1 MADLSSA
8 LDKFVTKLT
17 KLESALSKVVTT
29 ASGAQNLNASNRM
42 NLAGSTD
49 KRGGN
54 FLEAGLASI
63 KESTI
68 HSTLDTQGRRIDDD
82 GKPMKRRVATFN
94 FNAQDEDN
102 EYSGMPKT
110 AGTRGMRKW
119 SKKLG
124 LDEARFG
131 ADDYGLTKADTEHN
145 IALQERA
152 RDKVFG
158 KFGMDRNS
166 LAQLSNDARSR
177 VASAMPTIQD
187 TISTMS
193 GIQNAMG
200 TFMPNVGNTINR
212 AAGYYQ
218 ATLANGNSIMRN
230 NGMLGTGQSVQ
241 DLTFDTMGK
250 IGGITSVGSDA
261 AVAQILAGAGMSI
274 QGGSAL
280 TGRGSDT
287 TYQQTIRSVAHAGRY
302 LNMDNASAAQAIS
315 GLTSGTGSA
324 QMLKNFGIYTSDLST
339 GKEKTQGQIFEE
351 LAGRLTAGRP
361 TADLEQTQASLRR
374 GTLGATANSFFGEGT
389 AQNTLFRQYMI
400 DRAGKGNM
408 DLSSETAM
416 TALYGKAA
424 GGGSTLGKNAN
435 PLGPQMEL
443 NVSDT
448 AQLQKAEANYITGM
462 HTATQALKLLNE
474 ASGTLA
480 ATIGGLPNALMQ
492 TLSGHTTT
500 QGLFAGI
507 NSITQHGSKTMAAQ
521 FEALMMGEYGLPT
534 DMAASAA
541 QQVALGVTSAA
552 TWAPVIGMMA
562 AQGAAGFAGM
572 LGSGSIMNNGG
583 TGANDGILHGGG
595 QGGVSTTSTS
605 GMANA
610 EYAGSK
616 ISTHYGGSTFANG
629 NHGGIDYTFGEGKP
643 VKAIAAGK
651 VIKVIDNPNNNYSE
665 WNNYQTEKNNIWA
678 KSAGNEHQA
687 QAAIAKLNKPQSS
700 LGTQVHIKHLN
711 GYVSI
716 YGHLQAGKV
725 KVKQNDMVEK
735 GQVIG
740 YLGNTGTSSGPH
752 LHLQLERNGQTVDPE
767 MTKLS
772 ELMETSSI
780 DQAASTA
787 AAAVTGA
794 AANAAAGKAGST
806 FAGSSINASSLQN
819 AAGLAQDFFSGNTSK
834 ILSAVYKMAGV
845 TGSLTPSTLDGGY
858 TSSLGAS
865 VGGSGSASTGGSGSP
880 VTINVAVA
888 NASDAEAIKFA
899 NTVKRM
905 MESDNYYSS
914 TGSR

>member
-261 AVAQILAGAGMSI
+261 AVAQILSGAGMSI

-280 TGRGSDT
+280 TGRGDNT

-324 QMLKNFGIYTSDLST
+324 QTLKNFGIYTSDLST

-361 TADLEQTQASLRR
+361 NADLEQTQASLRR

-408 DLSSETAM
+408 DLSSESAM

-462 HTATQALKLLNE
+462 HTATQALKILNE
-474 ASGTLA
+474 AAGTLA
-480 ATIGGLPNALMQ
+480 GTIGGLPNALMQ

-507 NSITQHGSKTMAAQ
+507 NTITQHGSKSMAAQ

-651 VIKVIDNPNNNYSE
+651 VIKVIDNPNNNYAE
-665 WNNYQTEKNNIWA
+665 WNNYQTKKNEITGKYGGSDN
-678 KSAGNEHQA
+678 SAMRSEIN
-687 QAAIAKLNKPQSS
+687 KLNKPASS
-700 LGTQVHIKHLN
+700 LGTQVHIQHLN

-725 KVKQNDMVEK
+725 KVKQNDIVEK
-735 GQVIG
+735 GQIIG
-740 YLGNTGTSSGPH
+740 YLGNTGTSSGAH

-772 ELMETSSI
+772 ELMDTTGVQEEK
-780 DQAASTA
+780 
-787 AAAVTGA
+787 AAVAGA
-794 AANAAAGKAGST
+794 TQAAAAGKAGST
-806 FAGSSINASSLQN
+806 FAGSSINPASLQN

-845 TGSLTPSTLDGGY
+845 TSATPGITGLDGGY
-858 TSSLGAS
+858 TSSLGAG

>member
-1 MADLSSA
+1 MSELSSS
-8 LDKFVTKLT
+8 LDKFVKNIT
-17 KLESALSKVVTT
+17 KLESTLSKIVTT
-29 ASGAQNLNASNRM
+29 AKETQNLNGSNRM

-49 KRGGN
+49 RRGGN
-54 FLEAGLASI
+54 FLDAGLASV

-68 HSTLDTQGRRIDDD
+68 HSPLDTQGRRIDDD

-94 FNAQDEDN
+94 FNDQDEDN

-124 LDEARFG
+124 LDQARFG
-131 ADDYGLTKADTEHN
+131 ADDYGLTQADTLHN
-145 IALQERA
+145 IKLQEDA

-158 KFGMDRNS
+158 KFGMNRNS

-200 TFMPNVGNTINR
+200 TFMPNVGNTLNR

-218 ATLANGNSIMRN
+218 ATLANGNTIMRN
-230 NGMLGTGQSVQ
+230 NGLLGTGQSVQ
-241 DLTFDTMGK
+241 DITFDTMSK
-250 IGGITSVGSDA
+250 IGGLTSVGSDA
-261 AVAQILAGAGMSI
+261 AVAQLLAGAGMTV
-274 QGGSAL
+274 QGGTAL
-280 TGRGSDT
+280 SGTGDNS

-302 LNMDNASAAQAIS
+302 LNMDNATAAGAIS

-339 GKEKTQGQIFEE
+339 GKEKTQGEIFEE
-351 LAGRLTAGRP
+351 LAQRLTAGRG
-361 TADLEQTQASLRR
+361 TASVEQTQASLRR

-424 GGGSTLGKNAN
+424 GGGGTLGKNAN

-462 HTATQALKLLNE
+462 HTATLALTKLNE

-492 TLSGHTTT
+492 TLSGHSTT
-500 QGLFAGI
+500 QGLFSGL
-507 NSITQHGSKTMAAQ
+507 NTITQHGSKTMAAQ

-583 TGANDGILHGGG
+583 TAANDGILHGGG

-651 VIKVIDNPNNNYSE
+651 VIKVIDNPNNNYAE
-665 WNNYQTEKNNIWA
+665 WNSYQTKKNEITGKYGGSDN
-678 KSAGNEHQA
+678 SAMRSEIN
-687 QAAIAKLNKPQSS
+687 KLSRPVSS

-735 GQVIG
+735 GQIIG

-752 LHLQLERNGQTVDPE
+752 LHLQLERNGTTVDPE
-767 MTKLS
+767 TTKLS
-772 ELMETSSI
+772 ELMDTKVI
-780 DQAASTA
+780 DEA
-787 AAAVTGA
+787 AAQVTGA
-794 AANAAAGKAGST
+794 ANVAASGKAGST

-845 TGSLTPSTLDGGY
+845 TSAIPGVTGLDGGY

-865 VGGSGSASTGGSGSP
+865 VGGSGSASGSSGSP

-905 MESDNYYSS
+905 MESDNFYSS